1 MSIEDRLIEAL
12 KKRID
17 QGNLR
22 QLSNREGLVD
32 FCSNDYLGMSQN
44 NVLKK
49 KIEGELLSCNYKNG
63 ATGSRL
69 ISGNSVEQVDLES
82 YLSHYFQGESA
93 LLFNSGYNANLGVLS
108 VIPQRGDVIFYD
120 ELVHASIKDGM
131 RLSAAKRVRFNHNDL
146 ADLERKILAHEAQN
160 IFVVVESV
168 YSMDGD
174 ECPLVELVQLAK
186 KHNAAI
192 ILDEAHSTG
201 VVGDK
206 GAGMAVDLALEKD
219 VFARIYTFG
228 KAVGVHGA
236 CVVGSK
242 SLIDY
247 LINFS
252 RSFIY
257 TTALPTHSIVA
268 IKCAFE
274 LLIDNKSREELKIT
288 ISEFIEN
295 FNKIIENKLLRISS
309 NSPIQAIL
317 IPGNS
322 RVKIVA
328 NYLNEKGYDVRPIL
342 SPTVKEGEERLR
354 ICLHNYNTKTDIEG
368 MLNALNKALK

>member
-252 RSFIY
+252 RSLIY
-257 TTALPTHSIVA
+257 STALPTHSIVA